1 VIQNSKTLSEI
12 DRAVELIRTHPH
24 SLAFTG
30 AGFSVPSGIPDFR
43 SAGTG
48 LWRKFDPMEVASL
61 SAFHHNPAAFFNWLQ
76 PLAEKI
82 THLEPNKAHIAL
94 TNLQAE
100 GYFDSIITQNIDGFH
115 QRAGSKNVIE
125 LHGSL
130 SELHCLNC
138 NINYLLEDF
147 SQSWIIGKKFPACP
161 DCQAYLKP
169 SIVLYEEMLP
179 PDAWGRA
186 EYLCET
192 TDLLLI
198 AGTSLEVMPAGGLP
212 FRCLHNKAKLVILN
226 LSPTPIDAM
235 ADVVI
240 HMDVAETL
248 PEIYA
253 RLAG

>member
-1 VIQNSKTLSEI
+1 MIRNSTTLSDI

-43 SAGTG
+43 SAGAG
-48 LWRKFDPMEVASL
+48 LWNKFDPMEVASL
-61 SAFHHNPAAFFNWLQ
+61 SAFRHNPDVFFNWLQ

-82 THLEPNKAHIAL
+82 THLMPNNAHIAL
-94 TNLQAE
+94 ANLQTE

-115 QRAGSKNVIE
+115 QRAGSRNVVE

-130 SELHCLNC
+130 SELHCLHC
-138 NINYLLEDF
+138 NSFYPMVDF
-147 SQSWIIGKKFPACP
+147 SQSWIIGKEFPACP
-161 DCQAYLKP
+161 VCQAFLKP
-169 SIVLYEEMLP
+169 NIVLYEEMLP
-179 PDAWGRA
+179 PDAWATA

-192 TDLLLI
+192 TDLLMV
-198 AGTSLEVMPAGGLP
+198 AGSSLEVMPAGGLP
-212 FRCLHNKAKLVILN
+212 FRCLKNKAKLIIIN

-235 ADVVI
+235 ADVI
-240 HMDVAETL
+240 FHKDVAETL

-253 RLAG
+253 RLVD